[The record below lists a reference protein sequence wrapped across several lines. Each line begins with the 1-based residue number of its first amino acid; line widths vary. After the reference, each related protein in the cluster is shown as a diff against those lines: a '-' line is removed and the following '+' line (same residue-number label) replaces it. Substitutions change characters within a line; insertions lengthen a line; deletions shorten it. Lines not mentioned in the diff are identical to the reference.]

1 MTDDLDALRGRLRAN
16 LAPVGADAT
25 GRLLGVRGL
34 ALEADVPGA
43 RVGEVVEIARAGG
56 AALRAEVVGFDEA
69 RAVLLPLGHPRGL
82 GAEDRVRRT
91 GAALTVACG
100 DGLRGRVLDGLGDP
114 CDGAGAARGPTVR
127 REVDAEPP
135 DALTRRRVREA
146 LPLGVRVIDGLL
158 TVAAGQRVGLFAG
171 SGVGKSALLGQVVRR
186 ASADVVVVALVG
198 ERGREVREFWED
210 HVGEAQGR
218 SVLVVATSDAP
229 ALLRLR
235 AAFVATTVAE
245 HFRDEGAR
253 VLLVMDS
260 LTRVA
265 RAQREVGLAAGEP
278 GVRRGLPPSVFALL
292 PRLLERAG
300 PGAGAGTITA
310 LYTVLVEGGDLDE
323 PIADEA
329 RGLLDGHVV
338 LDRAVAA
345 RGRYPAVDVLASV
358 SRVMDAVVDDGHRAA
373 AQRVRALLSAYEQ
386 RRDLIALG
394 AYRGGTEPTTD
405 AAIARMDALEGF
417 LRQGRAEH
425 SAWEET
431 VAAVRALGR

>member
-16 LAPVGADAT
+16 VGQTGVTAP

-34 ALEADVPGA
+34 ALEAEVPGA
-43 RVGEVVEIARAGG
+43 RVGEVVEVARAEGVV
-56 AALRAEVVGFDEA
+56 LRAEVVGFDGP
-69 RAVLLPLGHPRGL
+69 RAVLLPLGHARGL
-82 GAEDRVRRT
+82 GADDRVRRT
-91 GAALTVACG
+91 GEALTVACG
-100 DGLRGRVLDGLGDP
+100 DGLRGRVLDGLGEP
-114 CDGAGAARGPTVR
+114 CDGAGAVAGSTVR
-127 REVDAEPP
+127 RPVDADAP

-171 SGVGKSALLGQVVRR
+171 SGVGKSALLGQIVRR
-186 ASADVVVVALVG
+186 ASAEVVVVALVG

-245 HFRDEGAR
+245 HFRDAGAR

-323 PIADEA
+323 PIADEV

-338 LDRAVAA
+338 LDRAIAA
-345 RGRYPAVDVLASV
+345 RGRYPAVDVLASA
-358 SRVMDAVVDDGHRAA
+358 SRVMDAVVDEGHRAA
-373 AQRVRALLSAYEQ
+373 AQRVRALLGAYEQ

-394 AYRGGTEPTTD
+394 AYRAGTEPTTD
-405 AAIARMDALEGF
+405 AAVARMDALEGF
-417 LRQGRAEH
+417 LRQGRGEVA
-425 SAWEET
+425 AWEDT
-431 VAAVRALGR
+431 VAAVRSLGE

>member
-1 MTDDLDALRGRLRAN
+1 MTDGLDALRERLRAS
-16 LAPVGADAT
+16 LAPAGAAAG

-43 RVGEVVEIARAGG
+43 RVGEVVEVARAEGG
-56 AALRAEVVGFDEA
+56 ALRAEVVGFDAA
-69 RAVLLPLGHPRGL
+69 RSVLLPLGHARGL
-82 GAEDRVRRT
+82 GADDRVRRT

-114 CDGAGAARGPTVR
+114 CDGAGAVAGPTAL
-127 REVDAEPP
+127 REVDAPPP
-135 DALTRRRVREA
+135 DPLSRRRVREV

-158 TVAAGQRVGLFAG
+158 TVGAGQRVGLFAG

-245 HFRDEGAR
+245 HFRDAGAR

-310 LYTVLVEGGDLDE
+310 LYTVLVEGGDMDE

-338 LDRAVAA
+338 LDRAIAA
-345 RGRYPAVDVLASV
+345 RGRYPAVDVLASA
-358 SRVMDAVVDDGHRAA
+358 SRVMDAVADDGHRAA
-373 AQRVRALLSAYEQ
+373 AHRVRALLAAYEQ

-394 AYRGGTEPTTD
+394 AYRAGTEPTTD

-417 LRQGRAEH
+417 LRQGRGELAG
-425 SAWEET
+425 WDET